1 MSGATDPRSVAGKAL
16 PVTEETQLLVIGAG
30 PAGLAAALEGARL
43 GLQVVLVEES
53 PVPAATMGLDV
64 PLHFGGRVSGAARNR
79 NAMLD
84 AVLASDPAIA
94 EAFEAGVDVRL
105 GAVAWGLWANNA
117 AVSWLPGLVAGL
129 AMEGQSPLLRADRV
143 IVAAGRRDMGLAFP
157 GWDMPGVLGAVAA
170 ERLLQRY
177 GALDAR
183 RVVVLGT
190 VAGAVAACR
199 ALQAGGVEVAALI
212 EQADAPADP
221 VAGTLGAPLLLRHAP
236 RRAVAGTDG
245 VAALVVGGVGPDG
258 RPVPDTEQVIQ
269 CDAILLG
276 LGTVPAVELLDVLG
290 ARTRFDSLRGGHVP
304 VLDADGQTSV
314 AGVYAA
320 GDCTGTWPAK
330 AHDRAVAEM
339 EGRRAAAAAAA
350 SLGLAAACIVPLPA
364 PDAAQPDLAEYR
376 LGWVRACVIEASVDP
391 AAPDGPHVCQ
401 CESVTARDILDVRPP
416 RYLGWQDSRRNA
428 PRDLRSLL
436 RHGPPDPDQ
445 VKRLTRAGMGLCQGR
460 RCREQVA
467 ALLAL
472 ATGAGLHEIAPATQR
487 APVRPL
493 PLSAAAETAEAAGM
507 AEQWD
512 TWFGMASQYLPP
524 WEVASE
530 YTAAGRKRTGPGEV
544 SSE

>member
-1 MSGATDPRSVAGKAL
+1 M
-16 PVTEETQLLVIGAG
+16 
-30 PAGLAAALEGARL
+30 
-43 GLQVVLVEES
+43 
-53 PVPAATMGLDV
+53 
-64 PLHFGGRVSGAARNR
+64 
-79 NAMLD
+79 
-84 AVLASDPAIA
+84 
-94 EAFEAGVDVRL
+94 DVRL
-105 GAVAWGLWANNA
+105 GAAAWGLWANNA

-129 AMEGQSPLLRADRV
+129 AVEGRSHMLRADRV

-157 GWDMPGVLGAVAA
+157 GWEMPGVLGTVAA

-183 RVVVLGT
+183 RVAVLGT
-190 VAGAVAACR
+190 AASTVAACR

-221 VAGTLGAPLLLRHAP
+221 AAGALGAPLLLRHAP

-245 VAALVVGGVGPDG
+245 VTALADGGVGPDG
-258 RPVPDTEQVIQ
+258 RPVPDTDQVIQ

-276 LGTVPAVELLDVLG
+276 LGAVPAVELLDTLG
-290 ARTRFDSLRGGHVP
+290 AKTRFDPLRGGHVP
-304 VLDADGQTSV
+304 VLDADGQSSV

-320 GDCTGTWPAK
+320 GDCTGTWPTK
-330 AHDRAVAEM
+330 AHDRAIAEV
-339 EGRRAAAAAAA
+339 EGRKAAAAAAA
-350 SLGLAAACIVPLPA
+350 SLGVAVVRTAPLPA
-364 PDAAQPDLAEYR
+364 PDAVQPELAEYR
-376 LGWVRACVIEASVDP
+376 RGWMRACVVEAPVDL

-416 RYLGWQDSRRNA
+416 RYLGWQDNRRNA

-436 RHGPPDPDQ
+436 HHGPPDLDQ

-460 RCREQVA
+460 RCREQIA

-493 PLSAAAETAEAAGM
+493 PLSAAAETTEAAGM

-530 YTAAGRKRTGPGEV
+530 YTAAGRERTGPGEV